1 MPLAKALALVVL
13 GALSAE
19 AAGYAWHRWACHRGT
34 FRRIAHDFLR
44 RRHFDHH
51 MHKYGRQA
59 PRSEEY
65 AESCEIA
72 FKVLGVVL
80 IALLAGAVLA
90 GWVAP
95 VSAALLLGG
104 AVVYGVFGL
113 GTLHTMYH
121 LEDASVRRHRLFRNE
136 LVWRAFCWLRD
147 FHAIHHVVNANFS
160 ILLPLLDLAGGT
172 YVSPKELPR
181 LRAENLFPGF
191 DPALSSSCD
200 QPVLRR

>member
-1 MPLAKALALVVL
+1 MLLAKSLALILL
-13 GALSAE
+13 GALGAE
-19 AAGYAWHRWACHRGT
+19 AAGYAWHRWACHRGA

-65 AESCEIA
+65 EESCEVA

-80 IALLAGAVLA
+80 LVLLAGAVAL

-95 VSAALLLGG
+95 LTALLLFGG
-104 AVVYGVFGL
+104 AFVYGVFGL
-113 GTLHTMYH
+113 GKMHTLYH
-121 LEDASVRRHRLFRNE
+121 LEDASVCRHRLFRNE
-136 LVWRAFCWLRD
+136 RVWRAFCWLRD
-147 FHAIHHVVNANFS
+147 FHEIHHVVNANFS

-191 DPALSSSCD
+191 DPALSSSCGG
-200 QPVLRR
+200 PLLER